1 MDAIATF
8 FSIVLLLIIGLT
20 LLIKYGDTSF
30 KAYFNRV
37 YINSISR
44 SYEYLYLLIT
54 K

>member
-20 LLIKYGDTSF
+20 LLIKYGENRYIRI
-30 KAYFNRV
+30 AYFNRV
-37 YINSISR
+37 YI
-44 SYEYLYLLIT
+44 

>member
-30 KAYFNRV
+30 KAILIGFILIVLAAYMNI
-37 YINSISR
+37 YI
-44 SYEYLYLLIT
+44 Y
-54 K
+54 